1 MPPFLALSIWLILLM
16 ALLYFD
22 RAEAPKISLALW
34 LPVVWLFILGSRL
47 PSQWL
52 HLGYSVE
59 FSEEGNPLDR
69 SIDLVLIFLAIAV
82 LMSRSFNWGSFL
94 RRNIALTAYISFAL
108 LSVLWS
114 DFPFVTFKRWFR
126 DFGSYLVVLV
136 VLSDP
141 HPLAAIRTVLRRVSY
156 LLIPLSI
163 VLDKY
168 YPQTSRQYGEW
179 TGVCYY
185 IGVTTSKNMLGLACL
200 LSGLFFF
207 WDTITRWHE
216 RKHWQT
222 RRILAVNAAFLAMT
236 VVLLQTSQST
246 TSRMCLLIGCMVIL
260 AAHSKVFRRHP
271 AFLKAIIPAS
281 FGLFLILDLGFAMS
295 GSFARAVG
303 KDPTLTDRTRIWAF
317 LLGMHTNPIFGTG
330 YQSFWL
336 GARLKY
342 FWDNAGLGRINEAH
356 NGYLEVYLELGL
368 IGVLLLVGFLIV
380 SYRAVCRKLTSS
392 SSLAVLGMATWLV
405 LVFYN
410 ISEAGFN
417 GGLLYMMFVMSA
429 IALPDRARK
438 RVRNLAAFENARTT
452 NRLHDFRLKTTE
464 VQAAGWSKR

>member
-1 MPPFLALSIWLILLM
+1 M